1 MINFIRPLFIQ
12 CTYIALLATTAF
24 LPASAQTL
32 TEEERKMVEFI
43 EDGRKE
49 ALEFLEAVVNINS
62 GTMNLEGV
70 RTVGR
75 LFHKEMDALGM
86 TTRWIPMDEAARAG
100 HLFAETSGDQGPTIL
115 LIGHLDTVFELDSP
129 FQTFQLDG
137 DIARGP
143 GVSDMKGGNVVLLY
157 ALKALK
163 HAGVLDRSRIIVA
176 YLGDEEDTGDP
187 LDISRRDLIQA
198 GKKSDIALG
207 FEGGALEHAT
217 VARRGFT
224 GWQLRVSGRAGH
236 SSRIFSEQYGAGAVF
251 ELSRILHSFYDELRG
266 EEYLTFG
273 PGVTLGGTT
282 VEFDATLSRG
292 SAFGKTNVIPETA
305 LAAGDLRCISAEQ
318 LERAKQS
325 MRGIVSRSLPG
336 TSAEIS
342 FRDSY
347 PPMSPTPQNHQ
358 LLSVLSQASQDLGLP
373 EVQALDPGRRG
384 AADVSFVAAHV
395 TAALDGLGSI
405 GSGAHTV
412 EELVEIDSLRTMAQR
427 AAIFLNRLIQ
437 GEPDFA
443 ASE

>member
-1 MINFIRPLFIQ
+1 MKIIRILSCRCIYLVFL
-12 CTYIALLATTAF
+12 TFAVV
-24 LPASAQTL
+24 LPAAARSL
-32 TEEERKMVEFI
+32 TSEERKMAEFI
-43 EDGRKE
+43 ETRHQE
-49 ALEFLEAVVNINS
+49 ALEFLEQVVNINS

-70 RTVGR
+70 REVGK
-75 LFHKEMDALGM
+75 LFRKELDGLGM
-86 TTRWIPMDEAARAG
+86 KTRWIPMDEVSRAG
-100 HLFAETSGDQGPTIL
+100 HLFAETEGDQGPAIL
-115 LIGHLDTVFELDSP
+115 LIGHLDTVFEQDSP
-129 FQTFQLDG
+129 FQIFQIEG

-163 HAGVLDRSRIIVA
+163 HAGILDRSRIIVA
-176 YLGDEEDTGDP
+176 YMGDEEDTGDP
-187 LDISRRDLIQA
+187 LEISRRDLIEA
-198 GKKSDIALG
+198 GKRSDFALG
-207 FEGGALEHAT
+207 FEGGNLEHAT

-236 SSRIFSEQYGAGAVF
+236 SSRIFSEQFGAGAVF
-251 ELSRILHSFYDELRG
+251 ELSRILSAFYEELRG
-266 EEYLTFG
+266 EEHLTFG
-273 PGVTLGGTT
+273 PGVVLGGTT
-282 VEFDATLSRG
+282 VEFDAMLSRG
-292 SAFGKTNVIPETA
+292 SAFGKTNVIPEIA

-318 LERAKQS
+318 LERAKRA
-325 MRGIVSRSLPG
+325 MREIVSRNLPE

-347 PPMSPTPQNHQ
+347 PPMSPTTQNHQ
-358 LLSVLSQASQDLGLP
+358 LLSFLSQASQDLGLP
-373 EVQALDPGRRG
+373 EVQALDPGMRG

-437 GEPDFA
+437 GEASFA